1 MSLKK
6 SSWLILIVVI
16 FLTTDVAFA
25 NNRINLSN
33 ANTQYQ
39 HQGDNDYQDAFQAK
53 LDSLEGRTEELE
65 DEKSILLIEMGNR
78 KHKIE
83 KLRSDSAN
91 HIVQLNLE
99 NSRSESLSESL
110 KYLFIIIIFFVL
122 FVLIQFGIIFYA
134 IKRITSNNQQ
144 SQNSISGNIIGQA
157 HSNPQLDS
165 LEMLKNKGFIS
176 EEEYFRQRQALMTR
190 QA

>member
-6 SSWLILIVVI
+6 SRWLLILVVMFI
-16 FLTTDVAFA
+16 TTEVALSKRPKKSNTPQTEEQDVT
-25 NNRINLSN
+25 R
-33 ANTQYQ
+33 YQ
-39 HQGDNDYQDAFQAK
+39 KSFQAK
-53 LDSLEGRTEELE
+53 IDSLEGVTEELE
-65 DEKSILLIEMGNR
+65 DQKSILLIEMGNR

-110 KYLFIIIIFFVL
+110 QYLFIIILFFVL

-134 IKRITSNNQQ
+134 IKRITSQPASQSNN
-144 SQNSISGNIIGQA
+144 SGTIIGQV
-157 HSNPQLDS
+157 HSSPQLES

-176 EEEYFRQRQALMTR
+176 EEEYFRQRQSLMAR

>member
-6 SSWLILIVVI
+6 SRWLLILVVMFI
-16 FLTTDVAFA
+16 ATEVALSKRPKKKSNTPQTEEQDVT
-25 NNRINLSN
+25 R
-33 ANTQYQ
+33 YQ
-39 HQGDNDYQDAFQAK
+39 KSFQAK
-53 LDSLEGRTEELE
+53 IDSLEGVTEVLE
-65 DEKSILLIEMGNR
+65 DQKSILLIEMGNR

-110 KYLFIIIIFFVL
+110 QYLFIIILFFVL

-134 IKRITSNNQQ
+134 IKRITSQPASQSNN
-144 SQNSISGNIIGQA
+144 SGTIIGQV
-157 HSNPQLDS
+157 HSSPQLES

-176 EEEYFRQRQALMTR
+176 EEEYFRQRQSLMAR

>member
-1 MSLKK
+1 MFNKRAFWTISFVIIFI
-6 SSWLILIVVI
+6 SSYS
-16 FLTTDVAFA
+16 AFA
-25 NNRINLSN
+25 NRDRNNITAKSFG
-33 ANTQYQ
+33 Y
-39 HQGDNDYQDAFQAK
+39 DYNQFQNNIQDK
-53 LDSLEGRTEELE
+53 IDSLEGRTEALE

-99 NSRSESLSESL
+99 NSRSESLSESM
-110 KYLFIIIIFFVL
+110 KYLFIIILFFVL

-144 SQNSISGNIIGQA
+144 QSNSSDNFVGHS
-157 HSNPQLDS
+157 HSNPQLES

-176 EEEYFRQRQALMTR
+176 EEEYFRQRQSLMSR

>member
-1 MSLKK
+1 MSFKK
-6 SSWLILIVVI
+6 SSWLLILVVM
-16 FLTTDVAFA
+16 FLTTDVAMSKRPRKKS
-25 NNRINLSN
+25 NNTPQTEEQVVTR
-33 ANTQYQ
+33 YQ
-39 HQGDNDYQDAFQAK
+39 KSFQAK
-53 LDSLEGRTEELE
+53 IDSLEGVTEELE
-65 DEKSILLIEMGNR
+65 DQKSILLIEMGNR

-110 KYLFIIIIFFVL
+110 QYLFIIILFFVL

-134 IKRITSNNQQ
+134 IKRITSQPASQSNN
-144 SQNSISGNIIGQA
+144 SGTIIGQV
-157 HSNPQLDS
+157 HSSPQLES

-176 EEEYFRQRQALMTR
+176 EEEYFRQRQSLMAR

>member
-122 FVLIQFGIIFYA
+122 FVLIQF
-134 IKRITSNNQQ
+134 
-144 SQNSISGNIIGQA
+144 
-157 HSNPQLDS
+157 
-165 LEMLKNKGFIS
+165 
-176 EEEYFRQRQALMTR
+176 
-190 QA
+190 

>member
-6 SSWLILIVVI
+6 SRWLLILVVMFI
-16 FLTTDVAFA
+16 TTEVALSKRPKKKSNTPQTEEQDVT
-25 NNRINLSN
+25 R
-33 ANTQYQ
+33 YQ
-39 HQGDNDYQDAFQAK
+39 KSFQAK
-53 LDSLEGRTEELE
+53 IDSLEGVTEELE
-65 DEKSILLIEMGNR
+65 DQKSILLIEMGNR

-110 KYLFIIIIFFVL
+110 QYLFIIILFFVL

-134 IKRITSNNQQ
+134 IKRITSQPASQSNN
-144 SQNSISGNIIGQA
+144 SGTIIGQV
-157 HSNPQLDS
+157 HSSPQLES

-176 EEEYFRQRQALMTR
+176 EEEYFRQRQSLMAR

>member
-1 MSLKK
+1 MFNKRAIWTISFVIIII
-6 SSWLILIVVI
+6 SSYS
-16 FLTTDVAFA
+16 AFA
-25 NNRINLSN
+25 NRVRNNITAKSSG
-33 ANTQYQ
+33 Y
-39 HQGDNDYQDAFQAK
+39 DYNQFQNSIQDK
-53 LDSLEGRTEELE
+53 IDSLEGRTEELE

-99 NSRSESLSESL
+99 NSRSESLSESM

-144 SQNSISGNIIGQA
+144 QSYLSDNFVGHS
-157 HSNPQLDS
+157 HSNPQLES

-176 EEEYFRQRQALMTR
+176 EDEYFRQRQSLMSR